1 MQVLNKRYLNKN
13 YITAGFR
20 KYTSEHFPIQ
30 SAELNALMIGRLR
43 ELFVENADA
52 DPKKM
57 YHLKEQILPASAGY
71 AE

>member
-43 ELFVENADA
+43 ELFAENADA
-52 DPKKM
+52 DPKKNVSSKRTDSSR
-57 YHLKEQILPASAGY
+57 HCCL
-71 AE
+71 